1 MLLRREPAWTTSPL
15 LTKPAR
21 TATAARGDAAMSAQ
35 AEQADAT
42 VHLRL
47 PRRMGDDELSGLR
60 QQLAA
65 CLGSG
70 VTDIRVHVDEHE
82 DLDVEVLRT
91 LHGAGD
97 YLRRRG
103 GAVTLIGAQRSVLAK
118 IAIYELG
125 QLLERARRPAT
136 AGGPWTQA
144 VPVALDPTSR

>member
-1 MLLRREPAWTTSPL
+1 MDGQP
-15 LTKPAR
+15 
-21 TATAARGDAAMSAQ
+21 
-35 AEQADAT
+35 ADAT

-47 PRRMGDDELSGLR
+47 SRRIGEDELNGLR

-91 LHGAGD
+91 LHGAGE

-103 GAVTLIGAQRSVLAK
+103 GAVTLVGAQRRVLAK
-118 IAIYELG
+118 IAIYELE
-125 QLLERARRPAT
+125 QLLGQTRHPATAPVVRNRAT
-136 AGGPWTQA
+136 AGGPLTVGAPAPQEQ
-144 VPVALDPTSR
+144 LT

>member
-1 MLLRREPAWTTSPL
+1 MDGQR
-15 LTKPAR
+15 
-21 TATAARGDAAMSAQ
+21 
-35 AEQADAT
+35 ADAT

-47 PRRMGDDELSGLR
+47 SRRMGEDELNGLR

-91 LHGAGD
+91 LHGAGE

-103 GAVTLIGAQRSVLAK
+103 GAVTLVGAQRRVLGK

-125 QLLERARRPAT
+125 QLLGRTRRPAT
-136 AGGPWTQA
+136 APA
-144 VPVALDPTSR
+144 VRNRAPVAEPMTAAAPSPREQLT